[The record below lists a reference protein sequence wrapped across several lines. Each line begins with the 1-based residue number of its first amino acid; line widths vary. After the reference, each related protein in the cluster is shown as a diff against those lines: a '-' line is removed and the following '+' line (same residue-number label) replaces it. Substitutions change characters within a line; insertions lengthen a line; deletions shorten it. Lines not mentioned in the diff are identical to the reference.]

1 VRRIGRT
8 INYSCSAENNP
19 FDENLINLKSM
30 HAAKVIELNREL
42 DVTKQ
47 WVTSQLK
54 GQISQLNEFLIWM
67 S

>member
-1 VRRIGRT
+1 
-8 INYSCSAENNP
+8 
-19 FDENLINLKSM
+19 M